1 VDFRLPQF
9 NHPLR
14 RPVDDNIRRLLA
26 NHVNRHRDVVTRDL
40 REHTRVHHPQSLNA
54 ADPEL
59 RVQHSHRVVVAANR
73 ASARSVMTPRLILDE
88 LLHIRLSRN
97 VCAGPGL
104 SEFPIKGDQVVEG
117 LAGELHGFV
126 QRLQI
131 LLVCSLGGSALVET
145 AHGDLRH
152 LLGVGGLQQ
161 DGAGVV
167 ARAGLEDDPDPVAG
181 VLQRVLGVA
190 GEIALEVCRRAG
202 DEEVWV
208 GGDVACL
215 ARGGGFFGDGDG
227 DSVGGVDALVD
238 CREAV
243 LPGFEARVG
252 GGVAEG
258 AVLGQEEVGRSLADD
273 ADFVAVLEVG
283 ADAGEVFDEGNVEA
297 GELFLGSDAAEFEQL
312 GGFESAGGDD
322 DFLLDVDGA
331 LGALGGA
338 VAGVGGVEALAVEEV
353 DAGGAG
359 GALGGVEVDLSH
371 EGVEGDVQVVLPAA
385 VPALGVGN
393 GEDKVT
399 RAVALEGFGVDGDGN
414 LEGRFGPV
422 APGEAGVEV
431 LGQDLGET
439 GDGVE
444 EATEEALCVDVSWR
458 SCGCKG
464 GDNEPCPE
472 QLQPR

>member
-1 VDFRLPQF
+1 MDFHLPQL
-9 NHPLR
+9 NPPLR

-26 NHVNRHRDVVTRDL
+26 NHVNRHRDVVARDL
-40 REHTRVHHPQSLNA
+40 REHTRIHHPQSLNTT
-54 ADPEL
+54 DSKL
-59 RVQHSHRVVVAANR
+59 RVKNSHRVVVAANR
-73 ASARSVMTPRLILDE
+73 ASARSMVSPRLILNE

-97 VCAGPGL
+97 VRARPGL
-104 SEFPIKGDQVVEG
+104 SELPIERDQVVEG

-131 LLVCSLGGSALVET
+131 LLVRSLGGGALVEA

-152 LLGVGGLQQ
+152 FLGVGGLQQ

-181 VLQRVLGVA
+181 VLQGVLGVA
-190 GEIALEVCRRAG
+190 GEIPFEIRRGAG
-202 DEEVWV
+202 DEEVRV

-215 ARGGGFFGDGDG
+215 ARGGGFLGDGDG
-227 DSVGGVDALVD
+227 DSVRSVDTLVD

-252 GGVAEG
+252 GGVAES
-258 AVLGQEEVGRSLADD
+258 AILGQEEVGGRLADD

-283 ADAGEVFDEGNVEA
+283 AHAGEVFDEGNVEA
-297 GELFLGSDAAEFEQL
+297 GELFLGADAAEFEQFWGL
-312 GGFESAGGDD
+312 EGAGGDD

-331 LGALGGA
+331 LGTLGGA
-338 VAGVGGVEALAVEEV
+338 VAGVGGVKALAVEEV

-359 GALGGVEVDLSH
+359 SALGGVEVDLGH
-371 EGVEGDVQVVLPAA
+371 EGVEGDVEVVLPAA

-414 LEGRFGPV
+414 LEGGFGPV

-439 GDGVE
+439 GDGVQ
-444 EATEEALCVDVSWR
+444 EAAEEALCVDVSWW
-458 SCGCKG
+458 S
-464 GDNEPCPE
+464 
-472 QLQPR
+472 